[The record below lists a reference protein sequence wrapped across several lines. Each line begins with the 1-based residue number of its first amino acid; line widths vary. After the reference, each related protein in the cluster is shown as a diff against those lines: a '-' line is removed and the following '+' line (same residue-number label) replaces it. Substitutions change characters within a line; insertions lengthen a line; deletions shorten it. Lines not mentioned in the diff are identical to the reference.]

1 MGAAGVG
8 LLHRIWLLLVLP
20 LIAWLIGWHRSSA
33 LVLIAALLA
42 GAGLMALHQQAL
54 QTSIVAPL
62 LDKKVSVHI
71 VASIVSDPKL
81 GEPKQMLGYV
91 KPATTTAL
99 ISIISFE
106 IGKGTFRTHL
116 PMRFTTS
123 QRLTALPGSVI
134 SCAGIIYSTP
144 EKRVAGLFAERGP
157 ITEVHGTGSMGKIT
171 GAIRSDFRTVSLHVG
186 GTSGALIPG
195 LVLGDTSLETRVFVN
210 DMLLSGL
217 THLTAVSGENFAV
230 IAAFMLWFLQWV
242 LPNLRARLIICAL
255 VLVGFIFLVRPSPS
269 VLRATVMVS
278 VLLIAKGRGVRSSA
292 LAALGLA
299 ISLLILI
306 DPFEATDPG
315 FALSVAA
322 TAGILL
328 LNAPVANWLQ
338 KFLQSRRLAELL
350 AISISANLICTPL
363 TIAISGQFSIMS
375 LPSNFFVEPVVAPI
389 TIVGFIAA
397 LTAPFAAGLSYLLTL
412 TQKPFAEVI
421 VWVATNFAK
430 VPVIHLNKGFAGGS
444 IGVLV
449 LACGWIALRW
459 RSWGSL

>member
-1 MGAAGVG
+1 M
-8 LLHRIWLLLVLP
+8 
-20 LIAWLIGWHRSSA
+20 
-33 LVLIAALLA
+33 
-42 GAGLMALHQQAL
+42 HQRAL

-71 VASIVSDPKL
+71 VASVVSDPKL
-81 GEPKQMLGYV
+81 GEPKQMFGYI

-99 ISIISFE
+99 ISVISIK
-106 IGKGTFRTHL
+106 IGKATYRTHL
-116 PMRFTTS
+116 PMRFTTA
-123 QRLTALPGSVI
+123 QGWTDLPGSVI
-134 SCAGIIYSTP
+134 SCTGIMYSTP
-144 EKRVAGLFAERGP
+144 EKRVAGLFAERGA
-157 ITEVHGTGSMGKIT
+157 INELHGAGSVGQIT
-171 GAIRSDFRTVSLHVG
+171 GAIRSDFRAVSRRVG
-186 GTSGALIPG
+186 GASGALIPG
-195 LVLGDTSLETRVFVN
+195 LVLGDTSLETHAFVN
-210 DMLLSGL
+210 DMLLAGL
-217 THLTAVSGENFAV
+217 THLTAVSGENFAI
-230 IAAFMLWFLQWV
+230 IATFMLWFLQWII
-242 LPNLRARLIICAL
+242 PNLRARLFICAI
-255 VLVGFIFLVRPSPS
+255 VLLGFIFLVRPSPS

-278 VLLIAKGRGVRSSA
+278 VLLIAKARGVRSSA

-328 LNAPVANWLQ
+328 LNTPVANWLQ
-338 KFLQSRRLAELL
+338 NFLRKRRLAELL
-350 AISISANLICTPL
+350 AIPISANLICTPL

-389 TIVGFIAA
+389 TIIGFIAA
-397 LTAPFAAGLSYLLTL
+397 LVAPFAAGFSYLLAL
-412 TQKPFAEVI
+412 TEKPFAEMI

-444 IGVLV
+444 VGVLV

-459 RSWGSL
+459 RSWGSH